1 MDAWNKT
8 MNSCVSRIKIL
19 GDDLASWRRELV
31 PLSRRGV
38 AGRMLRYSTSEV
50 ALWKWHFGALIM
62 APSLCLRWKLLSVHL
77 SCLPQGNLL
86 AGVIEL
92 LVNIKWRAWL
102 GGWSSHPTH
111 IIMFLNC
118 CWVIQSCVN
127 SLLGGGCLFDLFY
140 FCEAELWWNTHNLWS
155 FQKVDFF
162 PLGATVRLKSA
173 PWQDSLWKGVT
184 HTFHISIKERG

>member
-38 AGRMLRYSTSEV
+38 AGRMLRYSTSEM
-50 ALWKWHFGALIM
+50 ALCKWHFGALIT
-62 APSLCLRWKLLSVHL
+62 APSSCLRWKLLSVHL

-92 LVNIKWRAWL
+92 LVSIKWRAWL

-118 CWVIQSCVN
+118 CWVIQSYVN
-127 SLLGGGCLFDLFY
+127 SIWWWLSLWPLLF
-140 FCEAELWWNTHNLWS
+140 LWS
-155 FQKVDFF
+155 RIMMEYSPLVKFPEGRFF
-162 PLGATVRLKSA
+162 SP
-173 PWQDSLWKGVT
+173 
-184 HTFHISIKERG
+184 